1 MAAVRH
7 PVFWKYTFSN
17 ARGRFRDTFC
27 IIMPNFMKI
36 GHDTVKINHLLVL
49 CSACDSARR
58 LPHPHILV
66 SITSQHRSVIRHSKL
81 RWLAYSPVTA
91 RCADMMQSR
100 CSCCSTTL
108 TSVLRVVILVSV
120 HLVTGALWTHHA
132 HVSGFLPARRYDG
145 VVSTMA
151 GVTPFIG
158 KQLETEVTFRP
169 HRYAKHKMRS
179 IAADVAWSVCVCLL
193 DTSVSHAKTAEP
205 IEMPLGCGPGWSQ
218 GTMYHVGAPI
228 PPGRIGNSPIE
239 NAL

>member
-1 MAAVRH
+1 
-7 PVFWKYTFSN
+7 
-17 ARGRFRDTFC
+17 
-27 IIMPNFMKI
+27 
-36 GHDTVKINHLLVL
+36 
-49 CSACDSARR
+49 
-58 LPHPHILV
+58 
-66 SITSQHRSVIRHSKL
+66 
-81 RWLAYSPVTA
+81 
-91 RCADMMQSR
+91 MQSR

-228 PPGRIGNSPIE
+228 PPGVLAIPPSKMHCSSESAE
-239 NAL
+239 NGYKNYTIYMPTDSVWPQQYTGVARSHIQHICIYAKKQLETTNCANRRMTLQSHDTN